1 MTDHRNAD
9 STPPDWEAVARHL
22 AGEDSGAERARVE
35 AFLRENPADAELL
48 RALGDASARVPVEPV
63 PGLDVERAL
72 RRTKARFDTPVVAL
86 PAHQKS
92 RQRPIFAWVGLAA
105 AAAIAVVLFRD
116 GPSPAVVEPA
126 PEVVH
131 RGTPGKVD
139 SVRLADGT
147 MAILAPGAEL
157 RVPANFAATDRTV
170 RLTGQGWF
178 RAVHDDARPFTVL
191 AGDAVVRDIGT
202 VFSISLGVNGM
213 VRVAV
218 HEGAVAVRG
227 TSSPTE
233 VELAEGDEV
242 TVSSAVVQSPQR
254 GTVKGGD
261 ADWTSGR
268 LHFVDVSM
276 EQFSRTVSEWT
287 GLVVRLEDPGLRVLR
302 VNQDVTLAEARQRLE
317 EAATVLGAR
326 VEWKGDTAVVSRVGG
341 R

>member
-1 MTDHRNAD
+1 M
-9 STPPDWEAVARHL
+9 
-22 AGEDSGAERARVE
+22 E
-35 AFLRENPADAELL
+35 AFLRENPADAALL
-48 RALGDASARVPVEPV
+48 RALGDASGRVQTEPM

-72 RRTKARFDTPVVAL
+72 SRTKARFDTPVVSL
-86 PAHQKS
+86 PS
-92 RQRPIFAWVGLAA
+92 RQRSPRRPVFAWVGLAA
-105 AAAIAVVLFRD
+105 AAAIAVVLFRGD
-116 GPSPAVVEPA
+116 GTGPAVVEPA
-126 PEVVH
+126 PDVVH
-131 RGTPGKVD
+131 RGSPGKVD

-157 RVPANFAATDRTV
+157 RVPATYAAAERTV
-170 RLTGQGWF
+170 RLSGQGWF
-178 RAVHDDARPFTVL
+178 RAVHDQARPFTVL
-191 AGDAVVRDIGT
+191 AGDAVIRDIGT
-202 VFSISLGVNGM
+202 VFSISPGVNGV

-242 TVSSAVVQSPQR
+242 TVESAAVQSPLR

-276 EQFSRTVSEWT
+276 EEFSRTVSAWT